1 MYPQKV
7 AKKIPLMGGI
17 PIFFM
22 VSHKNVRLHRLGEL
36 LLHRGEP
43 RALDGEDPRGEARHK
58 GRLRRRLGRG
68 GDFLGIPLGGW
79 DLGQKNGS

>member
-1 MYPQKV
+1 
-7 AKKIPLMGGI
+7 MGGI

-79 DLGQKNGS
+79 DLGQKMAHDLGTNNVLVW